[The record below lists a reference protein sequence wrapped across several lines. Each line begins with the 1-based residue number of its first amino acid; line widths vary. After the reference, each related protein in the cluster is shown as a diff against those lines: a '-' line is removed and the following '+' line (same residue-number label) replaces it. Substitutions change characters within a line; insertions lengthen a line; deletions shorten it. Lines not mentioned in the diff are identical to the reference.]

1 LNFLN
6 THVEYRPYEYERKT
20 DDCKASIRLNLLETA
35 NDHKEIVEALKNK
48 NLKKMLSLLQK
59 GLGGQN

>member
-1 LNFLN
+1 MSEAGS
-6 THVEYRPYEYERKT
+6 V
-20 DDCKASIRLNLLETA
+20 RLNLLETA